1 VVIPDFERVPATF
14 DPLVLDDS
22 DWSEIAWM
30 SRVDVAIVQEVLR
43 AKAGE
48 VRDEARPLDVLEWGS
63 GRSTVGL
70 SAFLSTLGVE
80 CRWLTLEYDR
90 TYFHEQAWP
99 LLQASRLPARFTL
112 AESWPSEPVD
122 DQPGIHAVVFDH
134 GVLRPFD
141 PEFAADRA
149 VDLSDYVSFPTRV
162 GRAFDVVFVD
172 GRFRRSCILTAA
184 TMVQPRGVTILHDA
198 QRAYYHCAF
207 DAYAVQRRVG
217 EALWVGTQ
225 WVAQAEGL
233 DYVEVVTTLP
243 KERASGTGGPGHQHR
258 D

>member
-1 VVIPDFERVPATF
+1 VIPHFESVPATF

-30 SRVDVAIVQEVLR
+30 SRVDVAIVQEVLK
-43 AKAGE
+43 AKARE
-48 VRDEARPLDVLEWGS
+48 ARDETRQLDVLEWGA

-99 LLQASRLPARFTL
+99 LLQASDLAARFTL
-112 AESWPSEPVD
+112 VESWPREPID
-122 DQPGIHAVVFDH
+122 DQTGIHAVVFDH
-134 GVLRPFD
+134 GLLRPFQ

-149 VDLSDYVSFPTRV
+149 VDLSDYVSFPARV

-172 GRFRRSCILTAA
+172 GRCRRRCLLTAA
-184 TMVQPRGVTILHDA
+184 TLGKPRAVTILHDA
-198 QRAYYHCAF
+198 HRAYYHCAF

-217 EALWVGTQ
+217 ESLWVGTQ
-225 WVAQAEGL
+225 WAGRADGL
-233 DYVEVVTTLP
+233 DYVETVTTLP
-243 KERASGTGGPGHQHR
+243 KERASGTGR
-258 D
+258 S

>member
-1 VVIPDFERVPATF
+1 MIPPFESVPATF

-22 DWSEIAWM
+22 DWSEVAWM
-30 SRVDVAIVQEVLR
+30 SRVDVAIVEEVLK

-48 VRDEARPLDVLEWGS
+48 ARDEDRPLDVLEWGS

-99 LLQASRLPARFTL
+99 LLQASDLAARFTR
-112 AESWPSEPVD
+112 AESWPGGPID

-134 GVLRPFD
+134 GLLRPFE

-162 GRAFDVVFVD
+162 GRAFDIVFVD
-172 GRFRRSCILTAA
+172 GRSRRRCLLTAA
-184 TMVQPRGVTILHDA
+184 TLGKPRAVTILHDA
-198 QRAYYHCAF
+198 HRAYYHCAF

-217 EALWVGTQ
+217 ESLWVGTQ
-225 WVAQAEGL
+225 WVARPDGL
-233 DYVEVVTTLP
+233 DYVESVTTLP
-243 KERASGTGGPGHQHR
+243 KERASGTGRP
-258 D
+258 